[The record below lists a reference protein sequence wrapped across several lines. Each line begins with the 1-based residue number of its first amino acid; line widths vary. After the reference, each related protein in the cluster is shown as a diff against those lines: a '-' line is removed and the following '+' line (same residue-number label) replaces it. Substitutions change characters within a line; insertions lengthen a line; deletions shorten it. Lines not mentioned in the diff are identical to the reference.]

1 MKRFDGRTAV
11 ITGAASG
18 IGLALAERFAQAG
31 MNVVLADI
39 DTAALEIVLA
49 GFAARKQPALAV
61 RVDVA
66 TRDSLKELLSR
77 SVERF
82 GNVHVL
88 CNNAGVISD
97 AGDRPIWAID
107 AVDWDWVMAVNFKG
121 VLFGL
126 QEFVPHMLAH
136 GEEGHIVNTA
146 SVSALTPA
154 GSPYGVSK
162 HAVLALS
169 EGLHRDL
176 AAARSLIGASVLCP
190 GVVRTNI
197 ASAERNRPT
206 EVGKRRAMREPRK
219 DLVLRIERGKSPG
232 DVAEVVLE
240 SIRDDRFYI
249 LPHRSWDDAVLAR
262 VQAILDR
269 RVPVVLDIGSMQHDR

>member
-1 MKRFDGRTAV
+1 MKKFDGRTAV

-31 MNVVLADI
+31 MNVVLGDV
-39 DTAALEIVLA
+39 DTAALEAALA
-49 GFAARKQPALAV
+49 GFDARQQPALAV

-66 TRDSLKELLSR
+66 IRDSLKELLRR
-77 SVERF
+77 SVEQF

-97 AGDRPIWAID
+97 SENRPIWEID
-107 AVDWDWVMAVNFKG
+107 AADWEWVLAVNFEG
-121 VLFGL
+121 VLYGL

-154 GSPYGVSK
+154 SSPYGVSK

-176 AAARSLIGASVLCP
+176 DAARSLIGASVLCP

-197 ASAERNRPT
+197 ASAERNRPV
-206 EVGKRRAMREPRK
+206 EFGSGSVNREARGE
-219 DLVLRIERGKSPG
+219 LTWRIERGMSPT
-232 DVAEVVLE
+232 DVAQVVLE
-240 SIRDDRFYI
+240 SIRDERFYI

-269 RVPVVLDIGSMQHDR
+269 RVPVVPDMDSMQHDR